1 MMRGSGWL
9 GVLLLLGLCAGVPR
23 LADAEAIKIGVL
35 KTSGSGPVYLAQ
47 ERGYFTAEGLAAQII
62 FFDAGIA
69 IPAAVV
75 SGDIDFGVTGINA
88 GLYNMA
94 GQGAIRIIAS
104 QARETPGFPNNT
116 VVASNKAWD
125 AGLKTWKDIAGRT
138 FSIGAVG
145 TPPHYSLV
153 LIAEKY
159 GVDLNTVRVVQ
170 LGAVA
175 NSVSAIVGGQ
185 ADVSVIPVTY
195 IMPSIQ
201 RGDARLMG
209 YVGDEVFYQF
219 GAAFTAA
226 KTTNERRETVE
237 HFLRA
242 YRKATRE
249 YHDAFTGADG
259 KLAFGPGAPAIMAII
274 AKNTGQPVEQI
285 KLGISFVDADARID
299 VKDIQHQIDWFKAQ
313 GMVKGDVDAKTAVDM
328 RYATALPEK

>member
-1 MMRGSGWL
+1 MRRLRWAIG
-9 GVLLLLGLCAGVPR
+9 LLVLLGLCTVAPC

-47 ERGYFTAEGLAAQII
+47 ERGYFAAEGLAAQIV
-62 FFDAGIA
+62 FFDSGVA

-75 SGDIDFGVTGINA
+75 SGDIDFGATGISA

-104 QARETPGFPNNT
+104 QAREAPGFPNNT
-116 VVASNKAWD
+116 VVISNKAWN
-125 AGLKTWKDIAGRT
+125 AGLKTWKDLAGRT
-138 FSIGAVG
+138 FAIGAVG

-159 GVDLNTVRVVQ
+159 GVDLNTIRVVQ

-201 RGDARLMG
+201 SGDAHLMG

-219 GAAFTAA
+219 GAAFTAV
-226 KTTNERRETVE
+226 KTTNERQGTIER
-237 HFLRA
+237 FLRA

-259 KLAFGPGAPAIMAII
+259 KLAFGAGAPEIMEII
-274 AKNTGQPVEQI
+274 AKNTGQPVAQI
-285 KLGISFVDADARID
+285 KLGISFVDAEARID
-299 VKDIQHQIDWFKAQ
+299 MKDIQHQIDWFKAQ
-313 GMVKGDVDAKTAVDM
+313 GMVKGDVDAKIAVDL

>member
-9 GVLLLLGLCAGVPR
+9 GALLLLGLCAGVPR

-125 AGLKTWKDIAGRT
+125 AGLKTWK
-138 FSIGAVG
+138 
-145 TPPHYSLV
+145 
-153 LIAEKY
+153 
-159 GVDLNTVRVVQ
+159 
-170 LGAVA
+170 
-175 NSVSAIVGGQ
+175 
-185 ADVSVIPVTY
+185 
-195 IMPSIQ
+195 
-201 RGDARLMG
+201 
-209 YVGDEVFYQF
+209 
-219 GAAFTAA
+219 
-226 KTTNERRETVE
+226 
-237 HFLRA
+237 
-242 YRKATRE
+242 
-249 YHDAFTGADG
+249 
-259 KLAFGPGAPAIMAII
+259 
-274 AKNTGQPVEQI
+274 
-285 KLGISFVDADARID
+285 
-299 VKDIQHQIDWFKAQ
+299 
-313 GMVKGDVDAKTAVDM
+313 
-328 RYATALPEK
+328 